1 MTVVGQAVDGF
12 AEAATVVGAM
22 VGSIINVGT
31 IVEYEGAIVGA
42 VVGTYSCSPD
52 EVTSNVNTGS
62 GDDAKVVD
70 DDSPST
76 VAVMVAP

>member
-1 MTVVGQAVDGF
+1 MD
-12 AEAATVVGAM
+12 
-22 VGSIINVGT
+22 GSIKIVG
-31 IVEYEGAIVGA
+31 IVVEYEGAIVGA
-42 VVGTYSCSPD
+42 VVETYSCSPD
-52 EVTSNVNTGS
+52 EVTTKVNTGS